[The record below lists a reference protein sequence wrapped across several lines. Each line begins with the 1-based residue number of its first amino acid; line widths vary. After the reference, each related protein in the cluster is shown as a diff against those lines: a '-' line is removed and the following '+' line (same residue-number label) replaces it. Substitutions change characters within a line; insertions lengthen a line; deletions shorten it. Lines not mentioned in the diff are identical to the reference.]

1 MKIKR
6 VIFIL
11 SGVIALVGVCTP
23 WTTSQLSNIPTVE
36 TLDAESTFLRS
47 NTIQVVAKAYTPEES
62 TKFLNK
68 NLLRKGYQPVQITI
82 QNNSSQEYSLSSGS
96 VGLPTASP
104 SKVTMKLMQ
113 SAIPRGIAFR
123 IASFFFWPFMVPS
136 TIDSIITMKTYQSIK
151 NDLQSKLVKKEVIA
165 PYSIYNRIVFVPIDQ
180 FKDSFDVSL
189 IELQSLR
196 PQVIHVTGLQQGS
209 VVYSSSDTVSD
220 TPAQQPIY
228 EDTQSVAE

>member
-11 SGVIALVGVCTP
+11 SGIIALVGICTP

-123 IASFFFWPFMVPS
+123 IASFF
-136 TIDSIITMKTYQSIK
+136 DSHKLWIIVG
-151 NDLQSKLVKKEVIA
+151 DC
-165 PYSIYNRIVFVPIDQ
+165 
-180 FKDSFDVSL
+180 
-189 IELQSLR
+189 
-196 PQVIHVTGLQQGS
+196 
-209 VVYSSSDTVSD
+209 
-220 TPAQQPIY
+220 
-228 EDTQSVAE
+228 